1 MRIAAGLTLSRK
13 ILRYGMPKRIGLA
26 LLLTTS
32 MGWMV
37 QPDMAL
43 AQSYQISTVK
53 VEGNDKVDP
62 ETIASYAGIGPGK
75 SVSAAELNDA
85 YQRIKNTG
93 LFESV
98 DLVPSGGKLT
108 IRVKEYP
115 TINIVNFEG
124 NKRLKDEK
132 LAGIIS
138 SKSRRVYSPAQAE
151 ADAALITDIYQQEG
165 RLAAT
170 VTPRIIRRSGNR
182 VDLAFEIKEGKLVE
196 VERLSFVGNRAF
208 SDRRLR
214 QVLDTKQ
221 AGIFRQL
228 VTRDTFVADRLEF
241 DKQLLRDFYQSRGY
255 VDFQVLDAVGEVTR
269 ERDGFFVTFTVREGQ
284 SFKFGKVS
292 TVSEVDGIDAEE
304 FRKMVKLRTGT
315 TYSPSVIETNIARLE
330 NLALQKGL
338 NFVSIEPRIT
348 RNERAQTLDIAFAI
362 TRGPRVFVERI
373 DIQGNTTTLDK
384 VIRRQFTTVEG
395 DPFNPREVRRAA
407 ERIRALGF
415 FKEANVDT
423 KQGSAPDQVIVN
435 VDVQEQPTGSL
446 SFGASYGADVGVGLT
461 AGFKETNFLGR
472 GQTIGVSI
480 DGASSSQ
487 SGSFTFVEPAFL
499 GRDLS
504 FSFSAEYARTSSQNS
519 YYDTQLAA
527 VSAGIGFPISEN
539 GTLSLNYRIAE
550 SRIFNVD
557 SSSSQILRDEA
568 ALGGLLSSSLGYS
581 YSYDTRNSSL
591 NPKTGFLLRFGQD
604 IAGLGGDLKYVQT
617 DALALAERRILND
630 DVTLRAVFE
639 GGMINMINGNSRVT
653 ERFFGNSKIRG
664 FEANGIGPRDLSSTN
679 QDALGGNMYATA
691 RFETEFP
698 IGLPEEYSIRG
709 GAFVDFGSVWGLDN
723 TNGGATGTNTVDDSF
738 SLRSSIGVSLFWDT
752 PIGPL
757 RFNLSRAIKKQSYD
771 KERKFDLTISSQ
783 F

>member
-738 SLRSSIGVSLFWDT
+738 SLRSSIGVLLFWDT